1 LIARFGAAS
10 ELALREPVARALVNK
25 GGTLGQL
32 GPSEEEIAVF
42 DDVIARFGA
51 ASELTLREQVAKA
64 LVNKG
69 FTLGRSA
76 GAMRK
81 SPSTTT

>member
-1 LIARFGAAS
+1 L
-10 ELALREPVARALVNK
+10 
-25 GGTLGQL
+25 
-32 GPSEEEIAVF
+32 
-42 DDVIARFGA
+42 IARFGA